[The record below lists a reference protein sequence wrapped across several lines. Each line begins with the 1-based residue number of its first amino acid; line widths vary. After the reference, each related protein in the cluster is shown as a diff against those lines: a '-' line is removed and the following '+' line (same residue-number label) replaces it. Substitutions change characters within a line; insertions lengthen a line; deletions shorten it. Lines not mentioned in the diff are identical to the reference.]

1 MRQSFAIKINV
12 IAKNLWDSKE
22 IESTIEKL
30 EKWEGLGNVGGEK
43 KKNTLMLQQ
52 GGVSQCTRIAPPH
65 IGRKW
70 AETWTVGITNAWGMG
85 V

>member
-1 MRQSFAIKINV
+1 MRQSFAIKINA

-43 KKNTLMLQQ
+43 N
-52 GGVSQCTRIAPPH
+52 
-65 IGRKW
+65 
-70 AETWTVGITNAWGMG
+70 
-85 V
+85 